1 MQALINSLTQQQLN
15 VVISMVDLDC
25 VDWTP
30 TTEQLISAVE
40 MFGYSE
46 QDIMDALNTINAFVF
61 EDDDFECN
69 CNQYEI
75 DMFFESVSTTDLN
88 YEDDFWFAEYCL
100 RTEFLPQSYV
110 VSDLEYDTDFAEFQL
125 YSDLLIHSVDTQV
138 GF

>member
-1 MQALINSLTQQQLN
+1 MQALINSLTEQQLN

-30 TTEQLISAVE
+30 TIEQLISAVE

-46 QDIMDALNTINAFVF
+46 QDIMDTLNSINAFVF

-75 DMFFESVSTTDLN
+75 DMFFESVSNTDLN
-88 YEDDFWFAEYCL
+88 YENDFWFAE
-100 RTEFLPQSYV
+100 T
-110 VSDLEYDTDFAEFQL
+110 QL
-125 YSDLLIHSVDTQV
+125 WNDLLIHSVDSRV